1 MPQTARHRCQHAVS
15 HWSIAVAERLIG
27 RSSVRQPSIG
37 WGIGSQYFGTTIS
50 NQRSGSEK
58 AFADIG
64 GVIFAWRDER
74 ALEDD
79 LFHSLSVTAVGKM
92 IDFAI
97 EIRGDDLIDQHIK
110 SATNNASTLA
120 TVRYELHAGALSAE
134 ARVALGKAAR
144 AKKAGWFKSVSWM
157 EHVGREIAAPDLPNA
172 EEGFRDIVHQV
183 LTWTRNG

>member
-27 RSSVRQPSIG
+27 RSSVRPAFHRLGYRVAVLRDNDKQP
-37 WGIGSQYFGTTIS
+37 TE
-50 NQRSGSEK
+50 RVEK